1 MQSVLRFLPVVLV
14 GSLILIVSE
23 VFSAPRASSPSPY
36 VSLEAMAHFVLYF
49 GLGFVLCRWLVLG
62 LKINGVIAL
71 MLAGCVSL
79 SFGVADELHQ
89 LQIQGR
95 SADFGDLLVDL
106 GGGLGGAV
114 LYLALARLLHW
125 VRDVLSADPISWPR
139 AVFRAAV
146 TTVAAVAVCSLAMVH
161 AEKVVRLGEAL
172 VSEGSVQARQVV
184 DRYLTPHRAQINP
197 LAHIPLPSVANEQA
211 RQDTRAPI
219 QSGAPAPARF
229 EQHVGTIQLTARAE
243 PIPKAQKEATE
254 TLQNHNA
261 TSVEQPAN
269 GPERWLLEEMKRV
282 LSQLDQSDR
291 ATMAAKASPTR
302 DNAFVEG
309 AGKIEGAN
317 EALRD
322 RIGRALASS
331 GIHLSKLPEK
341 PASAVPAVRRL
352 ALGTG
357 TNAPDPCDLI
367 AIITD
372 NTNPVSELTVDQVR
386 KVFSGEYTNWSQ
398 AGGPD
403 LPIKVITVRKQSGD
417 LEKKIVDHIQAPLSK
432 DAVRL
437 PLVSLIIPVVAQTE
451 GAVGFL
457 PVLNTE
463 QLDFVAEHKAFK
475 RIAIKAGDQDPALAP
490 SRIAVNTSMYPIM
503 RDIPQHSPL
512 AASSVAAREITR

>member
-1 MQSVLRFLPVVLV
+1 MQSVIRFLSVVLV

-62 LKINGVIAL
+62 LRINGVVAL

-125 VRDVLSADPISWPR
+125 VRDVLSAAPISWPR

-146 TTVAAVAVCSLAMVH
+146 TTVAAVVVCSLAVVH
-161 AEKVVRLGEAL
+161 AEKVVKLGEAL
-172 VSEGSVQARQVV
+172 VSEGSMQARQVV
-184 DRYLTPHRAQINP
+184 DRYVTPHRAQVNP
-197 LAHIPLPSVANEQA
+197 LANIPLPSVANEQP

-219 QSGAPAPARF
+219 QSGAPAPARI

-243 PIPKAQKEATE
+243 PIQKAEKEATQAR
-254 TLQNHNA
+254 QNYSA
-261 TSVEQPAN
+261 TSVEQSAN
-269 GPERWLLEEMKRV
+269 DPERWLLEEMRRV
-282 LSQLDQSDR
+282 ISRLDQLER
-291 ATMAAKASPTR
+291 APMAAEAPPTR
-302 DNAFVEG
+302 DNALAEG

-317 EALRD
+317 GALRD
-322 RIGRALASS
+322 RIGQALASS

-341 PASAVPAVRRL
+341 PVSAVPAVRRQ
-352 ALGTG
+352 ALRTG
-357 TNAPDPCDLI
+357 INTPDPCDLI
-367 AIITD
+367 AIITQ

-386 KVFSGEYTNWSQ
+386 KIFSGEYTNWIQ

-403 LPIKVITVRKQSGD
+403 LPIKVITVQKQSGD
-417 LEKKIVDHIQAPLSK
+417 LEKKIVDHIRAPLSK
-432 DAVRL
+432 NAVRL

-463 QLDFVAEHKAFK
+463 QLDFVADHKAFK
-475 RIAIKAGDQDPALAP
+475 RIAIKAGDQDPALVP

-503 RDIPQHSPL
+503 HDIPQHRPL